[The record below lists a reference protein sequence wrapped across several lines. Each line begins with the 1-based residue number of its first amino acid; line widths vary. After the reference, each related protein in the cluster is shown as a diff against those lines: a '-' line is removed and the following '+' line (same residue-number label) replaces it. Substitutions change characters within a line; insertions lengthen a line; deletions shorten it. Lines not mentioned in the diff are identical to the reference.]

1 MTKLGKMRSRP
12 VVALLVETS
21 NAFSRELLSGIRD
34 WIRFNRSWAI
44 HLSEQGRG
52 NQPSAWLRH
61 WKGDGIIARIENRE
75 IEAAV
80 SKAQVPVVNVSASG
94 LASQYPSVISDSLGI
109 ARLAANHLI
118 ERGIKS
124 FGYCGDARF
133 SWSQQHGIHFEN
145 TLSEAGFSCRFY
157 PSKLKDALDW
167 AREQNKLA
175 LWLNSLPKPVGIMTC
190 YDIRGQQVLDVCRA
204 EGLHV
209 PDEVA
214 VIGQHNDAVLCD
226 LCDPPL
232 SSVIPGAREAGHE
245 AAALLD
251 AMMHDRPVEPRV
263 HSIAPI
269 GVATRQSTDIVA
281 VDDPRLKRAARY
293 MRDHVFEKISVED
306 LVKVSGMSRT
316 LLERQF
322 KQSFGVSPYEQIL
335 TLKLNKAERLIVET
349 KLSLAEIS
357 DRLGFSSPEHFNA
370 TFNKRK
376 GHPPGYLRKYY
387 KAERSK

>member
-1 MTKLGKMRSRP
+1 M
-12 VVALLVETS
+12 VALLVETS

-34 WIRFNRSWAI
+34 WIRFNQSWAI

-52 NQPSAWLRH
+52 NQPPAWLKQ
-61 WKGDGIIARIENRE
+61 WKGDGIIARVETKE
-75 IEAAV
+75 IARAV
-80 SKAQVPVVNVSASG
+80 SKTRVPVVNVSASG
-94 LASQYPSVISDSLGI
+94 LAPQYPSVISDSLGI
-109 ARLAANHLI
+109 ATLAARHLM
-118 ERGIKS
+118 ERGLKS

-133 SWSQQHGIHFEN
+133 QWSFQHGGNFEKV
-145 TLSEAGFSCRFY
+145 LIKAGYSCEFY
-157 PSKLKDALDW
+157 PSLSEDALDW
-167 AREQNKLA
+167 AREQQKISD
-175 LWLNSLPKPVGIMTC
+175 WLYSLPKPVGIMTC

-204 EGLHV
+204 IGLHV

-245 AAALLD
+245 AAALLYS
-251 AMMHDRPVEPRV
+251 MMQGQTVESKV
-263 HSIAPI
+263 HPIAPV
-269 GVATRQSTDIVA
+269 GVATRQSTDVVA
-281 VDDPRLKRAARY
+281 VDDPRLKRAARF
-293 MRDHVFEKISVED
+293 MRDHVFEKVTVED

-322 KQSFGVSPYEQIL
+322 KHSFGVSPYEQIL

-357 DRLGFSSPEHFNA
+357 DKLGFSSPEHFNS

-376 GHPPGYLRKYY
+376 GHPPGQLRKHF
-387 KAERSK
+387 KTARRK

>member
-1 MTKLGKMRSRP
+1 MTKRTKLHTRP

-21 NAFSRELLSGIRD
+21 NAFSRELLSGVRD
-34 WIRFNRSWAI
+34 WIRSHRSWAI

-52 NQPSAWLRH
+52 NQPPGWLRH
-61 WKGDGIIARIENRE
+61 WQGDGIIARIETKE
-75 IEAAV
+75 IAAAV
-80 SKAQVPVVNVSASG
+80 SRAQVPVVNVSASG
-94 LASQYPSVISDSLGI
+94 LAPQYPSVISDSLGI
-109 ARLAANHLI
+109 ARLAASHLI
-118 ERGIKS
+118 ERGVKS

-133 SWSQQHGIHFEN
+133 PWSHHHGANFEK
-145 TLSEAGFSCRFY
+145 TLHEAGFQCRFY

-167 AREQNKLA
+167 AREQEKLSK
-175 LWLNSLPKPVGIMTC
+175 WLSSLPKPAGIMTC
-190 YDIRGQQVLDVCRA
+190 YDIRGQQLLDVCRA
-204 EGLHV
+204 QGLHV

-251 AMMHDRPVEPRV
+251 AMMHGKSIEPKV
-263 HSIAPI
+263 HFIAPI
-269 GVATRQSTDIVA
+269 GVATRQSTDVVA
-281 VDDPRLKRAARY
+281 VDDPRLKRAARHI
-293 MRDHVFEKISVED
+293 RDHVFDKFSVEE
-306 LVKVSGMSRT
+306 LVKISGMSRT

-322 KQSFGVSPYEQIL
+322 KQCFGVSPYEQIL
-335 TLKLNKAERLIVET
+335 SLKLSTAERLIVET

-357 DRLGFSSPEHFNA
+357 DKLGFSSPEHFNA

-376 GHPPGYLRKYY
+376 GHPPGQLRKHF
-387 KAERSK
+387 KTAKSK